1 MSLHFVQ
8 EVIFVKK
15 EKIELRVT
23 DLEKALIKVVADNKN
38 TSMSGYIMELIYADL
53 KKSNLF

>member
-1 MSLHFVQ
+1 M
-8 EVIFVKK
+8 KK

-38 TSMSGYIMELIYADL
+38 MSMSGYIMELIYADL
-53 KKSNLF
+53 KKSNLY